1 MLIMENDRKFLYK
14 EYDRLRRL
22 YNYYLVSQQ
31 VAKSSTGWYDPYET
45 ETLSDLKAEVG
56 EYREMLCYISKELK
70 KIKIEIKNTNR
81 KLDLEI
87 SKKGLEKL

>member
-1 MLIMENDRKFLYK
+1 MENKSKLKELHK
-14 EYDRLRRL
+14 EYERLRRL

-56 EYREMLCYISKELK
+56 EYREMLHFISRDLK
-70 KIKIEIKNTNR
+70 KIKLEIKNTNR
-81 KLDLEI
+81 NFDLEI
-87 SKKGLEKL
+87 NKKGLEKL

>member
-1 MLIMENDRKFLYK
+1 MENKSKLKELHK
-14 EYDRLRRL
+14 EYERQRRL

-31 VAKSSTGWYDPYET
+31 VAKSSTDWYDPYGT

-56 EYREMLCYISKELK
+56 EYREMLCYISKELR

-81 KLDLEI
+81 KLDIEI
-87 SKKGLEKL
+87 NKKGSRKL